1 MKKQEMKKNIYTGAK
16 KKNKNIIEKKFEDG
30 TIVFYGE
37 KIFLFKGISQI
48 LWDFLESIHEDEMIK
63 VISQTLN
70 VPEEIVGK
78 DIEVFLDNLR
88 KENLIL

>member
-1 MKKQEMKKNIYTGAK
+1 MKTGNYIEEMKKTNIR
-16 KKNKNIIEKKFEDG
+16 KNKNIIEKRFKDG
-30 TIVFYGE
+30 IIVSNGE

-70 VPEEIVGK
+70 VPEEIVRK
-78 DIEVFLDNLR
+78 DIEVFFNNLR
-88 KENLIL
+88 KENLIS

>member
-1 MKKQEMKKNIYTGAK
+1 MKTGNYIEKMKKTNIR
-16 KKNKNIIEKKFEDG
+16 KNKNIIEKRFKDG
-30 TIVFYGE
+30 IIVSNGE

-70 VPEEIVGK
+70 VPEEIVRK
-78 DIEVFLDNLR
+78 DIEVFYNNLR
-88 KENLIL
+88 KENLIS

>member
-1 MKKQEMKKNIYTGAK
+1 MKTGNYIEKMKKTNIR
-16 KKNKNIIEKKFEDG
+16 KNKNIIEKRFKDG
-30 TIVFYGE
+30 IIVSNGE

-70 VPEEIVGK
+70 VPEEIVRK
-78 DIEVFLDNLR
+78 DIEVFFNNLR
-88 KENLIL
+88 KENLIS